1 MRNNRAANA
10 HSVSVTIQTSVSKLG
25 LGKINLNLL
34 YFKLHEEYQNVLF
47 KF

>member
-1 MRNNRAANA
+1 MLSQCD
-10 HSVSVTIQTSVSKLG
+10 HTDIVSKLG